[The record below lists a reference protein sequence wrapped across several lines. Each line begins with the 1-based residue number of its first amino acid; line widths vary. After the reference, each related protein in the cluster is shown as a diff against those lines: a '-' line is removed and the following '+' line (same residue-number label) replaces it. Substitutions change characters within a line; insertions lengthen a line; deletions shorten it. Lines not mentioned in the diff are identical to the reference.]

1 MCICHIHNGH
11 LCIYTDFLSK
21 FVEEIIVDRAFSGHQ
36 GIDEDEVET
45 MPETLIPYRNILL
58 DDKLQKEAKKYF
70 TDDGWL
76 AAQNTIDI
84 LKNLQTSGKLPSC
97 TIYCKTLFISEDF
110 IFA

>member
-1 MCICHIHNGH
+1 
-11 LCIYTDFLSK
+11 
-21 FVEEIIVDRAFSGHQ
+21 
-36 GIDEDEVET
+36 

-84 LKNLQTSGKLPSC
+84 LKNLQTSGKIAIMYNIL
-97 TIYCKTLFISEDF
+97 
-110 IFA
+110 

>member
-1 MCICHIHNGH
+1 M
-11 LCIYTDFLSK
+11 
-21 FVEEIIVDRAFSGHQ
+21 EEIIVDRAFSGRQ

-84 LKNLQTSGKLPSC
+84 LKKSSN
-97 TIYCKTLFISEDF
+97 IR
-110 IFA
+110 